1 MNEGHRDRV
10 VQYLYVHSP
19 GDVLE
24 YPTSRA
30 GIGPGRLAS
39 RYLECALVQ
48 AASLRFNAADCDL
61 VLATNL
67 EDRRLLGRYG
77 ISLLERLEAFGVSIL
92 HVPYDHRPA
101 KDVTWFYA
109 SRYVLDAIVACAT
122 AGPPEQRLWMMDL
135 DCVWI
140 DPRKV
145 FAAFPAPGSVGC
157 IQMSYDIDWD
167 ITGGTRAA
175 LEQLAPDR
183 ARSDSPPP
191 WIGGELLAGVPQD
204 MLDLVRACEQIDR
217 DVEQLDHGLGTEEQ
231 LLTLAGALGSVR
243 FEDLRGIGMRILT
256 GPRHGSVDPENPR
269 ALGLWHLP
277 SEKGLGFRRAAHAL
291 VSGREHRIRG
301 DLTSTQRAMARFNVL
316 GGKWTARRMRDD
328 SWILAN
334 RLRETLLARL
344 PGRD

>member
-19 GDVLE
+19 GDSLE

-30 GIGPGRLAS
+30 GVGPGRLAS

-48 AASLRFNAADCDL
+48 AASLRFNKADCDL

-77 ISLLERLEAFGVSIL
+77 ASLLERLEAFGVNVL

-122 AGPPEQRLWMMDL
+122 TGPPEQRLWMMDL
-135 DCVWI
+135 DCVWV

-145 FAAFPAPGSVGC
+145 FAAFPPSGSVGC

-183 ARSDSPPP
+183 AESDSSPP
-191 WIGGELLAGVPQD
+191 WIGGELLAGVPKD
-204 MLDLVRACEQIDR
+204 MLNLVEACEQIDR
-217 DVEQLDHGLGTEEQ
+217 DVEELNHGLGTEEQ
-231 LLTLAGALGSVR
+231 LLTLAGALGRVR
-243 FEDLRGIGMRILT
+243 FEDMRGIGMRILT
-256 GPRHGSVDPENPR
+256 GPRHGSIDPENPC

-291 VSGREHRIRG
+291 VSGRDRRVRR
-301 DLTSTQRAMARFNVL
+301 DLTSPQRAMARFNVL
-316 GGKWTARRMRDD
+316 GGKWTTRRARDD
-328 SWILAN
+328 SWILTN
-334 RLRETLLARL
+334 RLREALLARL
-344 PGRD
+344 PG

>member
-1 MNEGHRDRV
+1 MNESHRDRV

-19 GDVLE
+19 GDALE

-30 GIGPGRLAS
+30 GVGPGRLAS

-48 AASLRFNAADCDL
+48 AASLRFNNADCDL
-61 VLATNL
+61 VLTTNL

-77 ISLLERLEAFGVSIL
+77 VSLLERLEAFGVDVM

-122 AGPPEQRLWMMDL
+122 AGPPDQRLWMMDL

-145 FAAFPAPGSVGC
+145 FAAFPPAGSVGC

-167 ITGGTRAA
+167 ITGSTRAA

-183 ARSDSPPP
+183 VQADSTPP
-191 WIGGELLAGVPQD
+191 WIGGELLAGAPQD
-204 MLDLVRACEQIDR
+204 MLDLARACEQIDR
-217 DVEQLDHGLGTEEQ
+217 DVEELDHGLGTEEQ
-231 LLTLAGALGSVR
+231 LLTLAGALGRVR
-243 FEDLRGIGMRILT
+243 FEDLRGVGMRILT
-256 GPRHGSVDPENPR
+256 GPRHGSVDPENPCS
-269 ALGLWHLP
+269 LGLWHLP

-291 VSGREHRIRG
+291 VSGHDHRIRR
-301 DLTSTQRAMARFNVL
+301 DLTDPQRAKARFNVL
-316 GGKWTARRMRDD
+316 GGRWTARRARDD
-328 SWILAN
+328 SWILTN
-334 RLRETLLARL
+334 RLHEALLARL
-344 PGRD
+344 PG

>member
-19 GDVLE
+19 GDALE

-30 GIGPGRLAS
+30 GVGPGRLAS

-48 AASLRFNAADCDL
+48 AASLRFNEADCDL

-77 ISLLERLEAFGVSIL
+77 ASLLERLEAFGVSVL

-122 AGPPEQRLWMMDL
+122 GGPPEQRLWMMDL

-145 FAAFPAPGSVGC
+145 FAAFPPSGSVGC

-183 ARSDSPPP
+183 AAIGQLSAMDRGRVARWSP
-191 WIGGELLAGVPQD
+191 GGHVEL
-204 MLDLVRACEQIDR
+204 
-217 DVEQLDHGLGTEEQ
+217 
-231 LLTLAGALGSVR
+231 GAS
-243 FEDLRGIGMRILT
+243 LR
-256 GPRHGSVDPENPR
+256 
-269 ALGLWHLP
+269 
-277 SEKGLGFRRAAHAL
+277 
-291 VSGREHRIRG
+291 
-301 DLTSTQRAMARFNVL
+301 
-316 GGKWTARRMRDD
+316 
-328 SWILAN
+328 AN
-334 RLRETLLARL
+334 RPRRRESWTTAWER
-344 PGRD
+344 RSSY